1 MSVIDAGGR
10 SARRSG
16 TRASTTVPRRSA
28 VPNARTKAKAKATAR
43 PRPAARTRPRRT
55 TRTRALGRT
64 ASLGNGIVVLL
75 IGLVAFAIVALQVG
89 VLRANMDTAT
99 IQSQIR
105 STRVQTAD
113 VQNAIATQL
122 SDGRI
127 DTAARAA
134 HMVMAPPAAIHSV
147 PARLKAGKRA
157 QAR

>member
-10 SARRSG
+10 SARRSR
-16 TRASTTVPRRSA
+16 TRASTTVPRPLA
-28 VPNARTKAKAKATAR
+28 VPNARTRSTAR
-43 PRPAARTRPRRT
+43 PRPAGRTRPRRT

-134 HMVMAPPAAIHSV
+134 HMVMAPPDAIHSV

>member
-10 SARRSG
+10 SGRRAGARGG
-16 TRASTTVPRRSA
+16 TAVPRQR
-28 VPNARTKAKAKATAR
+28 PKPGARTERAAR
-43 PRPAARTRPRRT
+43 PRPGAATRTRRT
-55 TRTRALGRT
+55 TSRTRALGRT
-64 ASLGNGIVVLL
+64 ASLTNGIVVLV

-113 VQNAIATQL
+113 VQNEIATQL

-134 HMVMAPPAAIHSV
+134 HMVMAPPDAIHSV
-147 PARLKAGKRA
+147 PARLKAGKPA
-157 QAR
+157 PAR

>member
-10 SARRSG
+10 PARRSRPTG
-16 TRASTTVPRRSA
+16 ATTTPRARRPSASTNPA
-28 VPNARTKAKAKATAR
+28 AR
-43 PRPAARTRPRRT
+43 PRPAARTRARRTT

-64 ASLGNGIVVLL
+64 ASLTNGIVFLV
-75 IGLVAFAIVALQVG
+75 IGVVAFAIVALQVG
-89 VLRANMDTAT
+89 VLRANMDAAT

-127 DTAARAA
+127 DAAARAA
-134 HMVMAPPAAIHSV
+134 HMVMAPPDAIRSV
-147 PARLKAGKRA
+147 PPRLKGKAGKRA
-157 QAR
+157 AAR